1 MDAVQSQGKISTAQT
16 KSSQSVKRNK
26 ALLYTTTSPF
36 DSKVLSLANIRA
48 TKTLEW
54 KQRSND
60 IGDGGDI
67 GDDGDGGDGGDDG
80 EETYL

>member
-1 MDAVQSQGKISTAQT
+1 M
-16 KSSQSVKRNK
+16 
-26 ALLYTTTSPF
+26 
-36 DSKVLSLANIRA
+36 A

-67 GDDGDGGDGGDDG
+67 GDYGDGGDGGA
-80 EETYL
+80 EI